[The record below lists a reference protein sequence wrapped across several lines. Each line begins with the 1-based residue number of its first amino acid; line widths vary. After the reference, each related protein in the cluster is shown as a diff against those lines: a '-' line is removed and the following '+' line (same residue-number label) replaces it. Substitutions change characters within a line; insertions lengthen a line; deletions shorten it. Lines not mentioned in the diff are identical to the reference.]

1 MRIGSIDKW
10 CGRTLSTRAP
20 RGWKPLLGL
29 ALLAGAAN
37 LSVAEAGGQT
47 WPEGKTYEL
56 KGLRV
61 NLSAPVL
68 MARRKSFYWFPKIMR
83 LTNGEL
89 LGQVQVD
96 DDRHWEQ
103 ERQEVLWSSDGGMTW
118 GDAKEFPVGTSAR
131 VPLYSGD
138 VVLLPYRLR
147 TISDGMKGDYGL
159 IVKDKHEV
167 QYVKDGVIVTGWPR
181 RPVSA
186 DYQVKIGQASFC
198 FDGQTV
204 TLKDGK
210 YLVTLNGWFEQALS
224 KNGFPAFDL
233 APLAKERVKT
243 SIVAAESE
251 DGLHWKIRSI
261 IADEHWPL
269 AGIEGPN
276 EGTLGRLKDGRL
288 MSVFRSYYSSYPY
301 GASWS
306 GDEGKTWTEPA
317 WTYFAWS
324 VDPRMAVMQ
333 DGTVILSG
341 GRPGVLMWFNV
352 DGSGKDWQVID
363 LLDHHNAFRP
373 REPLQRYDPVGSSG
387 HFFGTSTGYTE
398 VVAVDDTHL
407 LCVYDRTPLSSTWDE
422 PTPAVHKRLQDEAE
436 TYSVWVVRATLTRT
450 EQR

>member
-1 MRIGSIDKW
+1 MFQNVFHLSVSKPASGLRKLALSLTLLYTLG
-10 CGRTLSTRAP
+10 TLSLVEG
-20 RGWKPLLGL
+20 RG
-29 ALLAGAAN
+29 
-37 LSVAEAGGQT
+37 QD

-61 NLSAPVL
+61 TLSVPVL
-68 MARRKSFYWFPKIMR
+68 IGRSKSYFWFPKIMR
-83 LTNGEL
+83 LANGDL
-89 LGQVQVD
+89 VAHVQVD
-96 DDRHWEQ
+96 DDRNIKQ

-118 GDAKEFPVGTSAR
+118 RDAKEFPVATSAR
-131 VPLYSGD
+131 VLLSSGD

-147 TISDGMKGDYGL
+147 STSDGMRGDYGL
-159 IVKDKHEV
+159 IPNGKHEV
-167 QYVKDGVIVTGWPR
+167 QYVKDGVTVTGWPR
-181 RPVSA
+181 QPVSA
-186 DYQVKIGQASFC
+186 DYQVKEGQASFC
-198 FDGQTV
+198 FDGQPV

-233 APLAKERVKT
+233 APGARERVKT

-251 DGLHWKIRSI
+251 DGFHWKIRAI
-261 IADEHWPL
+261 IADEKWPL

-276 EGTLGRLKDGRL
+276 EGTLARLKDGRL

-306 GDEGKTWTEPA
+306 SDEGKTWTEPV

-324 VDPRMAVMQ
+324 VDPRMAVMP
-333 DGTVILSG
+333 DGTVVLSG

-352 DGSGKDWQVID
+352 DGTGKNWQVID
-363 LLDHHNAFRP
+363 ILDHHNTFRP
-373 REPLQRYDPVGSSG
+373 QERLHRYDPSGSSG

-398 VVAVDDTHL
+398 VVAVDDEHL
-407 LCVYDRTPLSSTWDE
+407 LCVYDRSPQSSTWDE
-422 PTPAVHKRLQDEAE
+422 PTPALHKELGDEGE

-450 EQR
+450 GPK